1 MQPSPSHS
9 LLAAAAPRLRAWTL
23 VLHGS
28 LFVSLLALGACR
40 DAKVTAYETPKEATA
55 PAPKAQSP
63 HGSMP
68 SAPASGDAAM
78 ASQAV
83 PTAAGPSLT
92 WTAPA
97 HWQSRQGSTMR
108 KATFAVVGEGGA
120 TADLAVTAFPGD
132 VGGDAA
138 NVNRWR
144 GQVGLPALG
153 EAEALASIQRLEVNG
168 LKVGIVDIGDPAANG
183 VHMLGAMVPFEGA
196 TWFFKLLGPA
206 PLVTSQKEAFVEF
219 VKTLKPAPVAVTP

>member
-1 MQPSPSHS
+1 M
-9 LLAAAAPRLRAWTL
+9 
-23 VLHGS
+23 
-28 LFVSLLALGACR
+28 SLLALGACR
-40 DAKVTAYETPKEATA
+40 DAKVTAYETPKEAAA

-63 HGSMP
+63 HAGMAGAMP
-68 SAPASGDAAM
+68 SAPVSGDAAM

-83 PTAAGPSLT
+83 PTASGPALT

-97 HWQSRQGSTMR
+97 NWQSRQGSSMR

-144 GQVGLPALG
+144 GQVGLAPVA
-153 EAEALASIQRLEVNG
+153 EADALASIERLEVNG
-168 LKVGIVDIGDPAANG
+168 LKVGIVDIVDPAAKSG

-196 TWFFKLLGPA
+196 TWFFKLLGPD
-206 PLVTSQKEAFVEF
+206 PLVASQKAAFVEF
-219 VKTLKPAPVAVTP
+219 VKTLKPAPAAATP